1 MLSELSQVPLDRKT
15 VAFDI
20 EEGSVYRVDRD
31 GAPLWLLVVE
41 KDRGYCLVSPMTFMW
56 ELATK
61 NDFLVEFPHILRE
74 NWIVELDL
82 SSDVP
87 EDVLKGA
94 VYEGKLKKEDFE
106 TVKRALLEGA
116 SLPRERTGRGYEDEI
131 HREFKKIEYQR
142 HRWLYESL
150 LSSLEEEEAGCLEEE
165 VYGQL
170 MELAEELPAA
180 SSEKNVIKLP
190 FGEVILDRENRQAA
204 VIFSEELQGKEG
216 ELYIEA
222 NGKRVPLYKGELNDF
237 ELTNL
242 DPEMFKLFEH
252 LKLELKNEQ
261 NP

>member
-20 EEGSVYRVDRD
+20 EEGSVYRIDRD

-116 SLPRERTGRGYEDEI
+116 PLPRERTGRGYEDEI

-150 LSSLEEEEAGCLEEE
+150 LSSLEEEEAGYLEEE

-190 FGEVILDRENRQAA
+190 FGEVVLDRENREAA

-237 ELTNL
+237 ELKNL